1 VTSFRFVQPE
11 TVDEVLSLLVEHG
24 DGAVLLAGGTSV
36 VLLLKQGLLDPN
48 VLIHLGRLA
57 LLDPALATTRREDG
71 AVVIGGLQALRQVE
85 IDPLVTGTIPA
96 VATTVGRVATV
107 RIRNQATIGGNLAHA
122 DPAQDPPPMLLVHDA
137 SVELVGP
144 SGRRTVA
151 LSDFFVDVFE
161 TALAPDELLTA
172 VRVPVPDPK
181 SRFAYTKYL
190 PRTVDDYATVSVA
203 ARLDRAPDGT
213 IGDARIA
220 LGNAGP
226 TPFRAMEAEASLRGE
241 RPTPE
246 RLRLAA
252 ALAEAAADP
261 VDDVRGR
268 ADYKRTM
275 VGVWTARTLL
285 DLAAD
290 WDAA

>member
-1 VTSFRFVQPE
+1 MTALRFAQPE
-11 TVDEVLSLLVEHG
+11 TVDEVLALLDELG
-24 DGAVLLAGGTSV
+24 DDAHLVAGGTSV
-36 VLLLKQGLLDPN
+36 VLLLKQGLLDPE

-57 LLDPALATTRREDG
+57 RAEPGLATTRRDDR
-71 AVVIGGLQALRQVE
+71 AVIIGSLQPLHQVE
-85 IDPLVTGTIPA
+85 TDPLVLATIPA
-96 VATTVGRVATV
+96 VAAAIQKVATV
-107 RIRNQATIGGNLAHA
+107 RIRNQATLGGNLVHA
-122 DPAQDPPPMLLVHDA
+122 DPAQDPPPILLVHDA
-137 SVELVGP
+137 SVDLVGP
-144 SGRRTVA
+144 DGPRAVA
-151 LSDFFVDVFE
+151 LADFFVDVFE
-161 TALAPDELLTA
+161 TAIAHDELLTG
-172 VRVPVPDPK
+172 VRVPVPDPA
-181 SRFAYTKYL
+181 SRFAYTKFL

-203 ARLDRAPDGT
+203 VRLDRASDGS
-213 IGDARIA
+213 IADARIA

-226 TPFRAMEAEASLRGE
+226 TPFRALEAEASLRGE
-241 RPTPE
+241 RPTPD
-246 RLRLAA
+246 RLRVAA